1 MGIEIMSYGQKNISR
16 RRALTLG
23 SGVLGLAALG
33 AMPWSMKSAAAATLS
48 PSSLSPEEALKRLLD
63 GNKRFT
69 GHHLEHPDQSEERVR
84 ELTQAQHP
92 FATVLSCADSRV
104 TAEIIFDQGLGDI
117 FDVRVAGNIATP
129 AVIGSIEYAVA
140 LLETPLLMVLGHE
153 RCGAVTAAV
162 DHGILGGAMGTFVDA
177 ILPAVDSVKG
187 QPGDA
192 VDNAVS
198 ANVSYQVDQLLR
210 SELVRD
216 RQAAGQLHI
225 VGARYDLDTG
235 AVTLV
240 T

>member
-1 MGIEIMSYGQKNISR
+1 
-16 RRALTLG
+16 
-23 SGVLGLAALG
+23 
-33 AMPWSMKSAAAATLS
+33 MPWSMKSAAAAMLS

-69 GHHLEHPDQSEERVR
+69 GHHLEHPDQSEERVLQ
-84 ELTQAQHP
+84 LTQAQHP
-92 FATVLSCADSRV
+92 LATVLSCADSRV

-216 RQAAGQLHI
+216 RQASVQLHI

-235 AVTLV
+235 IVTLV

>member
-1 MGIEIMSYGQKNISR
+1 MEHCDGAMTR
-16 RRALTLG
+16 RRVLKLG
-23 SGVLGLAALG
+23 GGGLLGLAALG
-33 AMPWSMKSAAAATLS
+33 SSLWPANSAAAAPPLAS
-48 PSSLSPEEALKRLLD
+48 VLSPEEALQRLLV
-63 GNKRFT
+63 GNQRFT
-69 GHHLEHPDQSEERVR
+69 GHHLEHPDQSEERVL

-129 AVIGSIEYAVA
+129 EVLGSIEYAVE
-140 LLETPLLMVLGHE
+140 LLGTPLLMVLGHE

-162 DHGILGGAMGTFVDA
+162 ENKPLPGDIGTFVQA
-177 ILPAVDSVKG
+177 ILPAVNQVKG

-198 ANVSYQVDQLLR
+198 ANVRYQVEQVLR
-210 SELVRD
+210 SSLVRD
-216 RQAAGQLHI
+216 RQQAGQLQV

-235 AVTLV
+235 LVTLV
-240 T
+240 A

>member
-1 MGIEIMSYGQKNISR
+1 MEYHDRGMSR
-16 RRALTLG
+16 RRVLTVGGGL
-23 SGVLGLAALG
+23 LGLAALG
-33 AMPWSMKSAAAATLS
+33 PSLWPIKPAAAETLVPSFLS
-48 PSSLSPEEALKRLLD
+48 PAEALRRLLE
-63 GNKRFT
+63 GNQRFT
-69 GHHLEHPDQSEERVR
+69 GHHLEHPDQSEDRVK

-129 AVIGSIEYAVA
+129 EVVGSIEYAVA

-162 DHGILGGAMGTFVDA
+162 KNEPLPGDIGTFVQA
-177 ILPAVDSVKG
+177 ILPAVNQVKDL
-187 QPGDA
+187 PGDA

-198 ANVSYQVDQLLR
+198 ANVRYQMEQVMR
-210 SELVRD
+210 SPLVRD
-216 RQAAGQLHI
+216 RQQLGQLQV

-240 T
+240 V

>member
-1 MGIEIMSYGQKNISR
+1 MNRNERGINR
-16 RRALTLG
+16 RSALKLG
-23 SGVLGLAALG
+23 CSGLLGLAGGALLW
-33 AMPWSMKSAAAATLS
+33 PTKSTAASASS
-48 PSSLSPEEALKRLLD
+48 PSTSNLTPQQALERLMA
-63 GNKRFT
+63 GNQRFIQ
-69 GHHLEHPDQSEERVR
+69 HHLQHPDQSEDRVK

-92 FATVLSCADSRV
+92 FVTVLSCADSRV

-129 AVIGSIEYAVA
+129 EVVGSIEYAVE
-140 LLETPLLMVLGHE
+140 LLGTPLLMVLGHE

-162 DHGILGGAMGTFVDA
+162 ENGPLPGEIGTFVQA
-177 ILPAVDSVKG
+177 ILPAVKRVKG

-198 ANVSYQVDQLLR
+198 ANVRYQMEQLMR
-210 SELVRD
+210 SQLVRD
-216 RQAAGQLHI
+216 RQQSGQLQMI
-225 VGARYDLDTG
+225 GARYDLDTG